1 VTRLILGL
9 GNPGEEYRA
18 TRHNVGFRVVEEL
31 ARRWQARV
39 DLLEC
44 NALTALVEW
53 PPARAAGPPWGGGL
67 GAGLPGGA
75 PEAAPGDAPDDA
87 AGAASPAPPQVPPA
101 APDAP
106 GAPDEDAVPPSR
118 ACAPLSVLLAK
129 PQTYMNRSGF
139 AARCLV
145 ERHGLPAE
153 AVLVVYDEVNLP
165 LGRLR
170 LRRAGSPAGHR
181 GIESILENLR
191 TEQVARL
198 RVGIAVPEGPAAG
211 DGLVDFVLSP
221 FAPAEEEA
229 MAPVL
234 RRAADACEVWLRE
247 GIDAAMSRF
256 NGT

>member
-31 ARRWQARV
+31 ARRWQARI
-39 DLLEC
+39 DRFEC
-44 NALTALVEW
+44 NALTAMAER
-53 PPARAAGPPWGGGL
+53 PPGPAGDPPWGGGL
-67 GAGLPGGA
+67 GVEQPGGL
-75 PEAAPGDAPDDA
+75 PEAAEVAPDDA
-87 AGAASPAPPQVPPA
+87 AAVSPAPPQAPA
-101 APDAP
+101 A
-106 GAPDEDAVPPSR
+106 APDEDAVPPSR
-118 ACAPLSVLLAK
+118 LGAPLSVLLAK

-145 ERHGLPAE
+145 ERHGLPAA

-198 RVGIAVPEGPAAG
+198 RVGIALPEGPAGG
-211 DGLVDFVLSP
+211 DELVDFVLSP
-221 FAPAEEEA
+221 FPPAEEEA
-229 MAPVL
+229 LAPVL
-234 RRAADACEVWLRE
+234 QRAADACEVWLRE